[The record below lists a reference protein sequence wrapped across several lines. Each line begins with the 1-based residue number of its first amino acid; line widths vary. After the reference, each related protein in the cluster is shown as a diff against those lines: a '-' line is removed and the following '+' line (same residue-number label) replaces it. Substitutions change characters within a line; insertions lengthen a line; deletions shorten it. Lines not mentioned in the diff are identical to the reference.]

1 MDKHLLLLSS
11 SQEKSS
17 SVIEALAPLNYKV
30 MVKSKLSSAM
40 KIIHGREL
48 IILDLPD
55 SVGALKEIKA
65 NCPDSTVIVSAAGSD
80 ASRALDLGA
89 YQCID
94 ADRFD
99 AHALRAAVKN
109 ASFSIDLIGKIEKM
123 KEPSVPG
130 FVYRSEQMS
139 QVMRKL
145 RKLAASDS
153 PVLVVG
159 EGGTGKDLVAESIHC
174 MGPRRL
180 GPFIKVSC
188 TNGMEAE
195 FFGTKG
201 QPGKVFDAD
210 GGTLFIKGFDASMS
224 EACMKKFSEFVE
236 NGSVPS
242 ADGGKPVKLDVRILA
257 SASLSASEA
266 TNGLFRNKIELPPLR
281 ERKEDITPLAEHF
294 LREAAELFGTGPAKF
309 TKDALR
315 HMMGYSWPGNSSE
328 LKNVVRRAC
337 MLAAGGE
344 IEAAHLS
351 IDTKD
356 GTPYCSVKDFLE
368 AKLARF
374 IKGMV
379 KLDRSG
385 LYESVIG
392 EVEKSLIEIVL
403 SETGGNQLK
412 AANVLGITRTTLR
425 TKIKAYN
432 LQAQPA
438 QKARKGRPPRKGA

>member
-1 MDKHLLLLSS
+1 MDKHLLLLSA

-17 SVIEALAPLNYKV
+17 FFVEALAPLNYKV
-30 MVKSKLSSAM
+30 MVKNKLASAM
-40 KIIHGREL
+40 KIMHGRQL

-55 SVGALKEIKA
+55 GVSALKEIKQ
-65 NCPDSTVIVSAAGSD
+65 NCPDSTVIVSAAAND
-80 ASRALDLGA
+80 ASRALELGA
-89 YQCID
+89 YQCLD
-94 ADRFD
+94 AERFD

-109 ASFSIDLIGKIEKM
+109 ASFSIDLLGRIERM
-123 KEPSVPG
+123 KEPSVSG
-130 FVYRSEQMS
+130 FIYRSEQMG

-145 RKLAASDS
+145 RKLSTADA

-159 EGGTGKDLVAESIHC
+159 EGGTGKDLVAETMHC

-180 GPFIKVSC
+180 GPFIKVNC
-188 TNGMEAE
+188 TDGVESE
-195 FFGTKG
+195 FFGSNG
-201 QPGKVFDAD
+201 HPGKIFDAD
-210 GGTLFIKGFDASMS
+210 GGTLFIKGLDANLSDS
-224 EACMKKFSEFVE
+224 CKAKFAELLE
-236 NGSVPS
+236 TGTLPS
-242 ADGGKPVKLDVRILA
+242 SDGGRPVKLDVRILA
-257 SASLSASEA
+257 SATKEASEA
-266 TNGLFRNKIELPPLR
+266 TNGLFKNKIELPPLR
-281 ERKEDITPLAEHF
+281 ERKEDIVPLAEHF
-294 LREAAELFGTGPAKF
+294 LKEASDLFGTGPARF
-309 TKDALR
+309 TKDAVR
-315 HMMGYSWPGNSSE
+315 HMIGYAWPGNSSE

-337 MLAAGGE
+337 MLSGGAD

-351 IDTKD
+351 MDTKD
-356 GTPYCSVKDFLE
+356 STPYCSVKDFLE

-374 IKGMV
+374 VKGMV

-425 TKIKAYN
+425 TKIKSYN